1 MKTLLIGVAI
11 IGKSNEPLYLCDC
24 EESSVASSSFS
35 NSDNN
40 PPVPP
45 LPLSPTV
52 AAEEEDAFG
61 FVAAAQQAERRHSLP
76 IHRQILVHAALD
88 SLDEM
93 IQTNVAGQMPVI
105 RNPTKHVPHWV
116 GLLRQVEEAAPPP
129 HGLSDKQQQQHHYYS
144 TCVYA
149 YVTATN
155 IKFMALTKTDSTAGT
170 AAPNVSLDTI
180 AALQRFMKELHQHYS
195 NYIANPFSDTRGP
208 IRSAQF
214 DAGVQQSIRKVQQ
227 PTVVV
232 D

>member
-1 MKTLLIGVAI
+1 MSLLIGVAI

-24 EESSVASSSFS
+24 EESSVASSSLS
-35 NSDNN
+35 NSDNT
-40 PPVPP
+40 PP
-45 LPLSPTV
+45 LPTPP
-52 AAEEEDAFG
+52 AAVEEEDAFG
-61 FVAAAQQAERRHSLP
+61 FVAAAQQAERRYSLP

-93 IQTNVAGQMPVI
+93 VQTNAAGQMPVI

-116 GLLRQVEEAAPPP
+116 GLLRQVEEAAQP
-129 HGLSDKQQQQHHYYS
+129 HGLSDKQQHQ

-155 IKFMALTKTDSTAGT
+155 IKFMALTKSHSRATAG
-170 AAPNVSLDTI
+170 ASSDI
-180 AALQRFMKELHQHYS
+180 ASLQRFMKELHQHYS

-214 DAGVQQSIRKVQQ
+214 DARVQQSIRKVQQ
-227 PTVVV
+227 PTVIV